1 MNSKIQNKYIFIVML
16 LVTAKLM
23 CNPLFM
29 NRIGINLFGYD
40 LLVTQSAFTY
50 GLVFVMT
57 DLCAAVFGLKQAYIV
72 VLFATMM
79 DGLYSFGI
87 YSVSFFS
94 IPASIHPQYLDVTQA
109 IHTLAVPTFTLFS
122 GGVIASLITY
132 LAEVTLFSFLFKK
145 VFKDNLFLSSTIAIA
160 STILFHN
167 LILYPIA
174 MNDKANLWKYFW
186 GNFILDMAFV
196 IVYTLICSFFFKRG
210 KRKEE
215 SLS

>member
-1 MNSKIQNKYIFIVML
+1 ML

-57 DLCAAVFGLKQAYIV
+57 DLCAAVFGLRQAYIII
-72 VLFATMM
+72 LFAMLM
-79 DGLYSFGI
+79 DGIYSFGI

-94 IPASIHPQYLDVTQA
+94 IPSTIDPQYLDVTQA
-109 IHTLAVPTFTLFS
+109 IHTLSMPTLTLFS
-122 GGVIASLITY
+122 GGAIASLITY
-132 LAEVTLFSFLFKK
+132 LAEVTLFSFLFKR
-145 VFKDNLFLSSTIAIA
+145 VFKENLFLSSTVAIA

-174 MNDKANLWKYFW
+174 INDKANLWKYFW

-210 KRKEE
+210 NRKKIV
-215 SLS
+215 